1 MILPMILVLL
11 IFVYFLQLRVPF
23 ELRPLLW
30 LSIALLVYR
39 FGTDIWFKKPKK
51 WLLGENPVHAGLL
64 IALLQISSLI
74 FAGIFYKFGRSPYSF
89 TPLGLLLNSLYVVS
103 TVAGFELSRAYIVR
117 NLFIKKRRMETEI
130 LILVAAFFTFLSIP
144 PPKYTV
150 INNPLS
156 FLKFLSMFIS
166 TFAQNVFATFLALI
180 CGASASIAYMGTL
193 KAFEFFSPILP
204 DIPGIVRSII
214 CTLIPA
220 IGFLASQQQEK
231 DEIKEEDIT
240 TIVAGVLIFLFF
252 LGVFPIHP
260 AVIGS
265 GSMRPALDV
274 GDVVIVLKT
283 DKIEKGDIVQ
293 YRAPEGFTITHR
305 VIDIKRVNGEVVY
318 ITKGDANEKPDP
330 PVSKQQIVGK
340 VIAVIPKV
348 GWVGI
353 ILRDFIKVFIEKL
366 KVSA

>member
-1 MILPMILVLL
+1 MIPLLILTLLVL
-11 IFVYFLQLRVPF
+11 VYFFQLRIPF

-39 FGTDIWFKKPKK
+39 FGTDIWFKRPKK
-51 WLLGENPVHAGLL
+51 WQLGENPVHAGVM
-64 IALLQISSLI
+64 IALLQISFLI

-103 TVAGFELSRAYIVR
+103 TVVGFELSRAYIVR
-117 NLFIKKRRMETEI
+117 SLFIKKRRMETAI

-144 PPKYTV
+144 PPKYAV
-150 INNPLS
+150 NNPLS
-156 FLKFLSMFIS
+156 LLKFLSMFIS
-166 TFAQNVFATFLALI
+166 TFAQNIFATFLALV

-231 DEIKEEDIT
+231 DEIKEEDIA
-240 TIVAGVLIFLFF
+240 TIVAVVLIFLFF

-283 DKIEKGDIVQ
+283 DKIEKGDIIQ

-305 VIDIKRVNGEVVY
+305 VIDIKRVDGEVVY

-330 PVSKQQIVGK
+330 PVSKRQIVGK

-366 KVSA
+366 KVSI